1 MKLIILAAGRGTR
14 LAPIT
19 EKIPKC
25 MVKLKEKPLILWNI
39 EAAQNV
45 GIKDIIVISGYKGE
59 ELEFLKEYGVKLI
72 DNPMYETTNM
82 VETLFIAREYFD
94 SEFIVSY
101 GDIIY
106 EEEILKKIIESKND
120 ISVVVD
126 HGWEQYWKMRNEDI
140 FSDAESLVLDGD
152 RIINI
157 GQKVNEIKYI
167 QGQYIGLL
175 KFKDSGVKAL
185 KDIYDKEKKAFS
197 KNENYICKYRKLNE
211 IYMTDVIQGLIDK
224 GYKVNECAIFRKWLE
239 IDNIN
244 DLILAEKLSEIYEDK
259 IKITE

>member
-1 MKLIILAAGRGTR
+1 MKLIILAAGRGSR

-19 EKIPKC
+19 DKIPKC
-25 MVKLKEKPLILWNI
+25 MVKLKEKPLILWQI
-39 EAAQNV
+39 ETAQKV
-45 GIKDIIVISGYKGE
+45 GIKDIIVIKGYKGE

-82 VETLFIAREYFD
+82 VETLFMAREYFS

-101 GDIIY
+101 GDIVY
-106 EEEILKKIIESKND
+106 EEEVLKKIVESKNY
-120 ISVVVD
+120 ISIVVD

-175 KFKDSGVKAL
+175 KFKDLGVKAL
-185 KDIYDKEKKAFS
+185 KDIYDKEKKAFL

-211 IYMTDVIQGLIDK
+211 IYMTDVIQGL
-224 GYKVNECAIFRKWLE
+224 VNEGNEVKECSIFRKWVE
-239 IDNIN
+239 IDNIS
-244 DLILAEKLSEIYEDK
+244 DLELSEILTKCNKGILD
-259 IKITE
+259 IK